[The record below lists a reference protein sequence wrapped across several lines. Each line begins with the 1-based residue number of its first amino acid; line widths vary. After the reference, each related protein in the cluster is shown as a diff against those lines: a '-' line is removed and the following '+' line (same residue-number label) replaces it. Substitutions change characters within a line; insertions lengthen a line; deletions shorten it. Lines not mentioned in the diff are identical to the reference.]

1 MLVGPHLHETIET
14 GSAFALSATA
24 TTIGSSAVNGTG
36 IEIMPGD
43 GRMITFFMNF
53 STASGKTL
61 AVTVEESADN
71 STFTSIKKISDS
83 SADITFSTTT
93 NTSDESFIG
102 SIPFAYLA
110 STTRYVRLV
119 VTGSGSSAGGAA
131 ASFAISGLH
140 QRNDGATDKFFGDTV
155 FASAGVPTN

>member
-14 GSAFALSATA
+14 GEAFAFSATA
-24 TTIGSSAVNGTG
+24 TTIGGSAANGTG

-43 GRMITFFMNF
+43 GRMITFFMNTN
-53 STASGKTL
+53 TASGKTM

-83 SADITFSTTT
+83 SADITFSTTANST
-93 NTSDESFIG
+93 ESFIG

-110 STTRYVRLV
+110 STTRYVRIV
-119 VTGSGSSAGGAA
+119 FTGSGASAGGASA
-131 ASFAISGLH
+131 TFCISGLH
-140 QRNDGATDKFFGDTV
+140 QRNDGATDKFFSDTV

>member
-14 GSAFALSATA
+14 GEAFAFSATA
-24 TTIGSSAVNGTG
+24 TTIGGSAANGTG

-43 GRMITFFMNF
+43 GRMITFFMNTN
-53 STASGKTL
+53 TASGKTM

-71 STFTSIKKISDS
+71 STFTSIKKISNS
-83 SADITFSTTT
+83 SADITFSTTANST
-93 NTSDESFIG
+93 ESFIG

-110 STTRYVRLV
+110 STTRYVRIV
-119 VTGSGSSAGGAA
+119 FTGDGASAGGAA
-131 ASFAISGLH
+131 ATFAISGLY
-140 QRNDGATDKFFGDTV
+140 QRNDGATDKFFSDTV